1 MGGVEAST
9 PPPFF
14 CTTGVPKMITDVTGV
29 LLAGGR
35 SQRMGQ
41 DKRFLPIGDRT
52 LLERALNSMSS
63 LLQCVCIVIAQDSPA
78 LSANVPV
85 FRDLVADCG
94 SLGGLYTG
102 LREAT
107 TPHIF
112 VAACDMPFLNVNL
125 IRHIIGLKEQADI
138 VVASWNNRI
147 QPTHAI
153 YSKRC
158 TQIFEDMIRK
168 RNVKIQDALQHPSL
182 TVRFITESDVRQI
195 DPDGRSFLNINT
207 PADLDAARLLHDEAI
222 RL

>member
-1 MGGVEAST
+1 
-9 PPPFF
+9 
-14 CTTGVPKMITDVTGV
+14 MIADVTGV
-29 LLAGGR
+29 LLAGGK
-35 SQRMGQ
+35 SKRMGR

-52 LLERALNSMSS
+52 LLERGLSSMSS
-63 LLQCVCIVIAQDSPA
+63 LLQHLCIVIAQDSPS

-102 LREAT
+102 LREAS

-125 IRHIIGLKEQADI
+125 IRYMIGLKERADI
-138 VVASWNNRI
+138 VVASWDNRI

-158 TQIFEDMIRK
+158 TPIFEDMIRK
-168 RNVKIQDALQHPSL
+168 RNVKIQNVLQHPSL
-182 TVRFITESDVRQI
+182 TVRFMTETEVRVI
-195 DPDGRSFLNINT
+195 DPDGLSFLNINT
-207 PADLDAARLLHDEAI
+207 LADLEAARLLHDDSI
-222 RL
+222 RS